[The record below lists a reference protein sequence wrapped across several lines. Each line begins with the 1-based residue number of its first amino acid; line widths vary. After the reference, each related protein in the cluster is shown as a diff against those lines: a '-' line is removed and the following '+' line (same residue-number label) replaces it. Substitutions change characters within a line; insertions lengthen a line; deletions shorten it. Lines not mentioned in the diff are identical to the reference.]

1 MSLLPCATVAA
12 PGQDFWAAY
21 GSGGGGGP
29 TGGALSGSQLTIV
42 NPLTPTTTA
51 ELYFLNSGTQ
61 LNLTMS
67 DGNHTNSPLIFSQSA
82 GGNNF
87 NTQVR
92 GLSVFPAADTPR
104 QDGSISVRNNPG
116 VGGVSTVWNITDY
129 AAGVTGFGNQG
140 DLDFSVTQNSSGLT
154 YPVLQMRNDTQQ
166 CVFSQEPVAPGYIA
180 TNGTAVGT
188 TGGSYVSLSM
198 TPGTANTSVIV
209 RDTSGGGPAT
219 TDSTPIFITPT
230 RTRGPNQDFITAV
243 QQLQVAPSS
252 NSTSSPLYTQ
262 QGTAQISITNRVTS
276 PADSQNY
283 VFYNP
288 AITAGGLTQNHLMLW
303 SYPGAGGGPYLAMD
317 VAANGTITFPNTV
330 TFSVPPVGA
339 GGGLAPR
346 TTLLY
351 DTILSLNTP
360 NLPSGR
366 LFAQNFTAPATGVYL
381 VEYQLQYSP
390 GNTTAG
396 VQDGFAP
403 VIYQTDQGTNVV
415 KARATMPVP
424 ANNALTWYPAYQSV
438 TVMDTL
444 TSGVN
449 YTPNLYIYNNS
460 GTLATTLVWNFAIKI
475 TSLC

>member
-1 MSLLPCATVAA
+1 MSLLPCATQAA

-21 GSGGGGGP
+21 GGGGGP

-42 NPLTPTTTA
+42 NPLTPTNTA
-51 ELYFLNSGTQ
+51 ELYFLNAGTQ

-67 DGNHTNSPLIFSQSA
+67 DGNNTNSPLIFNQSA
-82 GGNNF
+82 GGGNF

-92 GLSVFPAADTPR
+92 GLSVFPSPDTPR
-104 QDGSISVRNNPG
+104 QDGSISIRNNPG
-116 VGGVSTVWNITDY
+116 VGGTSTIWNVSNY
-129 AAGVTGFGNQG
+129 ATAEPGFGNQG
-140 DLDFSVTQNSSGLT
+140 DLNINTTDNATGITN
-154 YPVLQMRNDTQQ
+154 PVLRMTANTQQ
-166 CVFSQEPVAPGYIA
+166 CIFSEETLAPGYIA

-188 TGGSYVSLSM
+188 TNGATVSLSM

-276 PADSQNY
+276 PSDSQNY

-288 AITAGGLTQNHLMLW
+288 AITGGGLTQNHLMLW
-303 SYPGAGGGPYLAMD
+303 SYPGSGGGPYLTMD
-317 VAANGTITFPNTV
+317 VAPNGTITFPNTV

-339 GGGLAPR
+339 GGGLTPR

-351 DTILSLNTP
+351 NQTISLNTP
-360 NLPSGR
+360 NLASGR
-366 LFAQNFTAPATGVYL
+366 IIAQNFTAPATGVYL
-381 VEYQLQYSP
+381 FEYQLQYSP
-390 GNTTAG
+390 GDTVAG

-424 ANNALTWYPAYQSV
+424 ANNTLNWYPGQPTT

-444 TSGVN
+444 ESGVN
-449 YTPNLYIYNNS
+449 YTPNLYVYNNS
-460 GTLATTLVWNFAIKI
+460 GTLSTTLVWNFAIRI

>member
-21 GSGGGGGP
+21 GSGGGT

-51 ELYFLNSGTQ
+51 ELYFLNAGTQ

-67 DGNHTNSPLIFSQSA
+67 DGNNTNSPLIFNQTA
-82 GGNNF
+82 GGGNF

-92 GLSVFPAADTPR
+92 GLSVFPSPDTPL
-104 QDGSISVRNNPG
+104 QDSSISISNNPG
-116 VGGVSTVWNITDY
+116 VGGNSTIWSIVNPAT
-129 AAGVTGFGNQG
+129 GVTGFGAQG
-140 DLDFSVTQNSSGLT
+140 DLDFSVTRSATGFT
-154 YPVLQMRNDTQQ
+154 YPVVRMENDTQQ
-166 CVFSQEPVAPGYIA
+166 CVFSQEPIAPGYVA
-180 TNGTAVGT
+180 TNGTAMGT
-188 TGGSYVSLSM
+188 TNGANVSLSM
-198 TPGTANTSVIV
+198 TAGTANTSVIV
-209 RDTSGGGPAT
+209 TDTSGGGPAT
-219 TDSTPIFITPT
+219 TSSTPIFITPT

-276 PADSQNY
+276 PSDSQNY

-288 AITAGGLTQNHLMLW
+288 AITAGGLTTNHLMLW
-303 SYPGAGGGPYLAMD
+303 SYPGAGGGPYLTMD
-317 VAANGTITFPNTV
+317 VAPNGTITFPNTV

-339 GGGLAPR
+339 GGGLTPR

-351 DTILSLNTP
+351 NQTISLNTP
-360 NLPSGR
+360 NLASGR
-366 LFAQNFTAPATGVYL
+366 IIAQNFTAPATGVYL
-381 VEYQLQYSP
+381 FEYQLQYSP
-390 GNTTAG
+390 GDTVAG

-424 ANNALTWYPAYQSV
+424 ANNTLEWYPGQPTT

-444 TSGVN
+444 ESGVN
-449 YTPNLYIYNNS
+449 YTPNLYVYNNS
-460 GTLATTLVWNFAIKI
+460 GTLSTTLVWNFAIRI